1 MSTSSSRKGS
11 TSQSQDDKIFVID
24 PTTVDEAGLVVSS
37 TDEDDVD
44 PEVADKL
51 RRKIDRHILPLMMR
65 EF

>member
-11 TSQSQDDKIFVID
+11 TSRSQDEKIFVTE
-24 PTTVDEAGLVVSS
+24 PATVDEAALVVSGA
-37 TDEDDVD
+37 DEDEID

-65 EF
+65 ES

>member
-1 MSTSSSRKGS
+1 MT
-11 TSQSQDDKIFVID
+11 D
-24 PTTVDEAGLVVSS
+24 PATVDEAALVVSG
-37 TDEDDVD
+37 TDEDEID